1 MFWKLEFKTEKD
13 RSMERIFSII
23 KSLSRLMY
31 WIAGIALASIVFLT
45 VTDVILRRFRMPI
58 DWAFEVVVLLGAI
71 AIGFSVPQTTIDK
84 GHVCM
89 DFITEKLSQKW
100 QMRFSAIT
108 RGMGIVIFA
117 IFGWRIFP
125 YGNNLW
131 RSGQISP
138 ILQIPEYPVAYGI
151 GVCCFIVCLVL
162 FYDLVQK
169 LKGVKF

>member
-1 MFWKLEFKTEKD
+1 MMKGAFAFIEK
-13 RSMERIFSII
+13 
-23 KSLSRLMY
+23 LSRFMY
-31 WIAGIALASIVFLT
+31 WVAAVAIVSIVFLT

-89 DFITEKLSQKW
+89 DFVTEKLSQKW
-100 QMRFSAIT
+100 QMWFSVIT
-108 RGMGIVIFA
+108 RGLGIVMFA

-131 RSGQISP
+131 RSGQVSP
-138 ILQIPEYPVAYGI
+138 ILEMPEYPVAYGI
-151 GVCCFIVCLVL
+151 GICCFIVCIVL
-162 FYDLVQK
+162 LRDLMEK
-169 LKGVKF
+169 LRR